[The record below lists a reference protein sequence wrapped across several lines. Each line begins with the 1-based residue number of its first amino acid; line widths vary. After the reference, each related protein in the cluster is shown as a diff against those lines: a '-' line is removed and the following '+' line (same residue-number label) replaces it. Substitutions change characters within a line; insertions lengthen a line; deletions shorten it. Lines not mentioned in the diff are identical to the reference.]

1 MWQGTTS
8 GSQFGGL
15 EGENSRT
22 NKQFSLHLFSA
33 YLSWIQ
39 YNNWHSIKIGS
50 SGSGENCLLPMCG
63 GTWRPPLVPWTLL
76 TMFWFCWD
84 LVFVFESEHTG
95 CYFFVSYLRKADILL
110 PSPLSQLLSS
120 TFAEVSHCI
129 KQFIFLLYEYK
140 VKFFVEKRKKKDHL
154 ELNTSKVGRHIP
166 WSNPLEDC
174 LMGI

>member
-1 MWQGTTS
+1 
-8 GSQFGGL
+8 
-15 EGENSRT
+15 
-22 NKQFSLHLFSA
+22 
-33 YLSWIQ
+33 
-39 YNNWHSIKIGS
+39 
-50 SGSGENCLLPMCG
+50 
-63 GTWRPPLVPWTLL
+63 
-76 TMFWFCWD
+76 MFWFCWD

-129 KQFIFLLYEYK
+129 EQFIFLLYEYK